1 MDFREILVQP
11 EHSKLSSFNTQLEGF
26 EKLFK
31 DKDLLDIREDLTK
44 INKDEVIALC
54 SEIKG
59 YKSGF
64 LDTLSLIASDSNI
77 ENYRDVFEELW
88 TEFEFDNRIDELL
101 DRYPYTNVEERIDY
115 KLLEEYGTTSREEVA
130 RMIIEDLDTSSDGE
144 AKKLFLQEF
153 LSMQKRENDNW

>member
-11 EHSKLSSFNTQLEGF
+11 NNTKLSSFNTQLEGF
-26 EKLFK
+26 ENLFR

-59 YKSGF
+59 YESGF
-64 LDTLSLIASDSNI
+64 LDTLSLVASESNI

-88 TEFEFDNRIDELL
+88 TEYEFDNRIDDLL
-101 DRYPYTNVEERIDY
+101 ARYPYTNVEEQIDY

-153 LSMQKRENDNW
+153 LSMQKRENDN

>member
-44 INKDEVIALC
+44 INKDEVITLC

-64 LDTLSLIASDSNI
+64 LDTLSLIASESNI

-88 TEFEFDNRIDELL
+88 TEYEFDNRIDDLL
-101 DRYPYTNVEERIDY
+101 DRYPYTNVEEQIDY

-153 LSMQKRENDNW
+153 LSMQKRENDN

>member
-1 MDFREILVQP
+1 M
-11 EHSKLSSFNTQLEGF
+11 
-26 EKLFK
+26 
-31 DKDLLDIREDLTK
+31 
-44 INKDEVIALC
+44 
-54 SEIKG
+54 
-59 YKSGF
+59 
-64 LDTLSLIASDSNI
+64 DTLSLIASDSNI

-144 AKKLFLQEF
+144 AKNYSFKSFSLC
-153 LSMQKRENDNW
+153 KREKNDN

>member
-1 MDFREILVQP
+1 MDFREIFVQP

-26 EKLFK
+26 EKLFG

-44 INKDEVIALC
+44 INKDEVIALY

-64 LDTLSLIASDSNI
+64 LDTLSLIASESNI
-77 ENYRDVFEELW
+77 DNYRDVFEELW
-88 TEFEFDNRIDELL
+88 TEYEFDNRIDDLL
-101 DRYPYTNVEERIDY
+101 ARYPYTNVEERIDY

-153 LSMQKRENDNW
+153 LSMQKRENDN

>member
-59 YKSGF
+59 YKSAF

-88 TEFEFDNRIDELL
+88 TEYEFDNRIDDLL

-153 LSMQKRENDNW
+153 LSMQKRENDN

>member
-1 MDFREILVQP
+1 MIHYL
-11 EHSKLSSFNTQLEGF
+11 
-26 EKLFK
+26 
-31 DKDLLDIREDLTK
+31 
-44 INKDEVIALC
+44 
-54 SEIKG
+54 
-59 YKSGF
+59 
-64 LDTLSLIASDSNI
+64 LIASDSNI

-144 AKKLFLQEF
+144 AKKLFFKSFSLCK
-153 LSMQKRENDNW
+153 KRK

>member
-11 EHSKLSSFNTQLEGF
+11 DNTKLSSFNTQLEGF
-26 EKLFK
+26 EKLFR

-59 YKSGF
+59 YKSSF
-64 LDTLSLIASDSNI
+64 LDTLSLVASESNI
-77 ENYRDVFEELW
+77 ENYKDVFEELW
-88 TEFEFDNRIDELL
+88 TEHEFDNRIDDLL
-101 DRYPYTNVEERIDY
+101 ACYPYTNVEERIDY

-153 LSMQKRENDNW
+153 LSMQKRENDN

>member
-1 MDFREILVQP
+1 MDFKETLNQP
-11 EHSKLSSFNTQLEGF
+11 DNTKLATFNSQLKGF

-59 YKSGF
+59 YKAGF
-64 LDTLSLIASDSNI
+64 LDVLSLVASDSNSA
-77 ENYRDVFEELW
+77 DVFEELW
-88 TEFEFDNRIDELL
+88 GEYEFDNRIDDLL
-101 DRYPYTNVEERIDY
+101 ARYPYTNVEERIDFE
-115 KLLEEYGTTSREEVA
+115 LLEEYGTTSREEVA
-130 RMIIEDLDTSSDGE
+130 RMIIEDLDTSSDGN

-153 LSMQKRENDNW
+153 LSMQKKSNDNL